1 MAHESL
7 QRFVNLRGELES
19 SAIRFVT
26 RPYPVFRTVTQRQ
39 PDVGANPELAFLQI
53 VSWLYMYYFE
63 AGRPGLTFLRRQADS
78 FSPGPVEEWKHIQ
91 IVQSLRTSLQ
101 HNLELSRESD
111 IELQSLCGAWFR
123 AACQHVQPRTEDEW
137 RMCIRQILI
146 EAADL
151 IEILLA
157 TVRAIEVSEFRD
169 TILIQWQRELDRH
182 HDPVEFDT
190 TIEIV
195 CADLGHEGLD
205 VVAFRNRH
213 LAAWRKRIDQ
223 LDDGFDFQFEA
234 RRMVEDALLSEWP
247 RLLPITGTD
256 IIRELGI
263 PAGRNVGRAL
273 EMARAFYQAG
283 TFGRE
288 DLLEEVSRK
297 MTLSPD
303 P

>member
-1 MAHESL
+1 
-7 QRFVNLRGELES
+7 
-19 SAIRFVT
+19 
-26 RPYPVFRTVTQRQ
+26 
-39 PDVGANPELAFLQI
+39 
-53 VSWLYMYYFE
+53 
-63 AGRPGLTFLRRQADS
+63 
-78 FSPGPVEEWKHIQ
+78 
-91 IVQSLRTSLQ
+91 
-101 HNLELSRESD
+101 
-111 IELQSLCGAWFR
+111 
-123 AACQHVQPRTEDEW
+123 
-137 RMCIRQILI
+137 MCIRQILI

-151 IEILLA
+151 VEVLLA

-190 TIEIV
+190 IVEIV
-195 CADLGHEGLD
+195 RADLGHGGLD

-213 LAAWRKRIDQ
+213 LAAWRKRINQ

-263 PAGRNVGRAL
+263 PAGKNVARAL
-273 EMARAFYQAG
+273 EMARAFHQAG
-283 TFGRE
+283 TFDRD
-288 DLLEEVSRK
+288 DLLKKITRQ
-297 MTLSPD
+297 LIQSPD